1 MRKMLKCTALH
12 VTVRRMATGCDYS
25 KTLFLHSVNDAF
37 ATMAKHARYIDRH
50 VTKEGLRLIEV
61 TPLAITQAE
70 YAAKRS
76 DAEAYTCADCGYHG
90 FGGWNCNNCG
100 AHSLIRS

>member
-1 MRKMLKCTALH
+1 MLKRTAFH

-37 ATMAKHARYIDRH
+37 ATMAKHVRYIDRH
-50 VTKEGLRLIEV
+50 VTKEGLRSIEV

-70 YAAKRS
+70 YAARR
-76 DAEAYTCADCGYHG
+76 DNAEAYTCADCGYQGHG
-90 FGGWNCNNCG
+90 AWNCNNCG
-100 AHSLIRS
+100 QHNLIKS